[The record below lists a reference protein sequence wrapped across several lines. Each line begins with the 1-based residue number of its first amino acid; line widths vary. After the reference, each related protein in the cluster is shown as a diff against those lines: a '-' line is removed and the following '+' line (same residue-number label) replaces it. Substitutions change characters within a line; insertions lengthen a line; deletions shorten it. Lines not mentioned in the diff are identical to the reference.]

1 MPSIFS
7 QIINKNIPADIVFEN
22 KDFIAF
28 MDIMP
33 IQKGHVLV
41 VPKLE
46 VDNIFDLPLNTYTSV
61 FSFARKISIAMKKTF
76 NCKRIGVSVIGFEIP
91 HAHIHLIPIN
101 HIDDMDFNNKK
112 VIKKHELKLI
122 AKKISEEINLSA

>member
-7 QIINKNIPADIVFEN
+7 QIINKKIPADIVFEN
-22 KDFIAF
+22 EDCIAF

>member
-46 VDNIFDLPLNTYTSV
+46 VDNIFDLPLNTYTSL

-76 NCKRIGVSVIGFEIP
+76 NCRRIGVSVIGFEIP

-101 HIDDMDFNNKK
+101 HIDDMNFKNKK
-112 VIKKHELKLI
+112 VIKNNELKLI
-122 AKKISEEINLSA
+122 AKKISKEIKLSA

>member
-1 MPSIFS
+1 
-7 QIINKNIPADIVFEN
+7 
-22 KDFIAF
+22 
-28 MDIMP
+28 
-33 IQKGHVLV
+33 
-41 VPKLE
+41 
-46 VDNIFDLPLNTYTSV
+46 
-61 FSFARKISIAMKKTF
+61 MKKTF

-122 AKKISEEINLSA
+122 AKKISKEINLST

>member
-1 MPSIFS
+1 MPSVFS
-7 QIINKNIPADIVFEN
+7 QIINKKIPADIVFEN
-22 KDFIAF
+22 EDCIAF

-46 VDNIFDLPLNTYTSV
+46 VDNIFDLPLNTYTSL

-76 NCKRIGVSVIGFEIP
+76 N
-91 HAHIHLIPIN
+91 
-101 HIDDMDFNNKK
+101 
-112 VIKKHELKLI
+112 
-122 AKKISEEINLSA
+122 